1 MRKILR
7 KSTDF
12 IIADFMDETF
22 SINFEEH
29 LKEEIKFV
37 RKHNFGLK
45 DVSSKF
51 SNIKISNERQ
61 LHTLAKHRSKR
72 DKENWHL

>member
-1 MRKILR
+1 MSKVIR

-12 IIADFMDETF
+12 IISDFMDETYK
-22 SINFEEH
+22 IKFEEH

-51 SNIKISNERQ
+51 NNIKASNEKQ
-61 LHTLAKHRSKR
+61 PKTLLKHRNKHDR
-72 DKENWHL
+72 